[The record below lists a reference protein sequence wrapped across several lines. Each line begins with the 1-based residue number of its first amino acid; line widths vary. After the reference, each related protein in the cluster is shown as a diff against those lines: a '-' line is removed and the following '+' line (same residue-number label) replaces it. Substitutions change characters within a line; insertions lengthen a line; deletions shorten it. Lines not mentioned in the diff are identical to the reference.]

1 MKKVRLSSIAM
12 VKAGGT
18 PSRSNL
24 SYWNG
29 DIPWVKISDIQG
41 KHVQTYE
48 ETITEEGLKNS
59 SAKLFSKGTILYTI
73 FATLGRVGILDF
85 DATTN
90 QAIAGINILDETI
103 DCDYL
108 YYFLRSQEKKVKAI
122 GKGVAQQNI
131 NLKILRDWLVP
142 IRSKEEQTNIAGS
155 LEKIEGA
162 ISAKNELLNS
172 FDSLVKSRFNEMFG
186 DPMDEKKWNSKFT
199 EVVIF
204 NPKKSE
210 VKKDMEI
217 EASFVPM
224 EAIGTDGSFSIKK
237 SGKIKDFYKGYTY
250 FKDGDVIFAKIT
262 PCFENG
268 KIAIANHCTNKI
280 GFGTTE
286 FHVARPISGKTNA
299 EWVMNL
305 LRNDSLHTYASS
317 KMTGSA
323 GQKRIQTPFFEKLG
337 VYLPPLEL
345 QNRFA
350 DFVHLVDKSRFVVQ
364 KEIKDLQE
372 LLDSKM
378 NEYFGGEE

>member
-1 MKKVRLSSIAM
+1 MA
-12 VKAGGT
+12 
-18 PSRSNL
+18 
-24 SYWNG
+24 
-29 DIPWVKISDIQG
+29 
-41 KHVQTYE
+41 
-48 ETITEEGLKNS
+48 
-59 SAKLFSKGTILYTI
+59 
-73 FATLGRVGILDF
+73 
-85 DATTN
+85 
-90 QAIAGINILDETI
+90 
-103 DCDYL
+103 
-108 YYFLRSQEKKVKAI
+108 
-122 GKGVAQQNI
+122 
-131 NLKILRDWLVP
+131 
-142 IRSKEEQTNIAGS
+142 
-155 LEKIEGA
+155 
-162 ISAKNELLNS
+162 
-172 FDSLVKSRFNEMFG
+172 LVKSRFNEMFG
-186 DPMDEKKWNSKFT
+186 DPMDENKWNSKFT

-350 DFVHLVDKSRFVVQ
+350 DFVHLIDKSRFVVH

-378 NEYFGGEE
+378 DEYFGGEE

>member
-1 MKKVRLSSIAM
+1 MKTTKLIDVADIIYGYAFNSKLFNTSGEGRPLIRIRDVNTGFSNTYTTENAPEKYLVRNGDFLIGMDGNFEIVKWANGEALLNQRVCKIIPKSIKPDYLFYLLSPILKSIENKTHSTT
-12 VKAGGT
+12 VKHLSAKELNKISFELPNGDQQ
-18 PSRSNL
+18 SKIANELSNL
-24 SYWNG
+24 HRMLTL
-29 DIPWVKISDIQG
+29 KR
-41 KHVQTYE
+41 E
-48 ETITEEGLKNS
+48 ALEGL
-59 SAKLFSKGTILYTI
+59 
-73 FATLGRVGILDF
+73 
-85 DATTN
+85 
-90 QAIAGINILDETI
+90 
-103 DCDYL
+103 
-108 YYFLRSQEKKVKAI
+108 
-122 GKGVAQQNI
+122 
-131 NLKILRDWLVP
+131 
-142 IRSKEEQTNIAGS
+142 
-155 LEKIEGA
+155 
-162 ISAKNELLNS
+162 
-172 FDSLVKSRFNEMFG
+172 DSLVKSRFNEMFG

-350 DFVHLVDKSRFVVQ
+350 DFVHLVDKSRFDQ
-364 KEIKDLQE
+364 TIQE
-372 LLDSKM
+372 KARISPMSDRI
-378 NEYFGGEE
+378 

>member
-1 MKKVRLSSIAM
+1 M
-12 VKAGGT
+12 
-18 PSRSNL
+18 
-24 SYWNG
+24 
-29 DIPWVKISDIQG
+29 
-41 KHVQTYE
+41 
-48 ETITEEGLKNS
+48 
-59 SAKLFSKGTILYTI
+59 
-73 FATLGRVGILDF
+73 
-85 DATTN
+85 
-90 QAIAGINILDETI
+90 
-103 DCDYL
+103 
-108 YYFLRSQEKKVKAI
+108 
-122 GKGVAQQNI
+122 
-131 NLKILRDWLVP
+131 
-142 IRSKEEQTNIAGS
+142 
-155 LEKIEGA
+155 
-162 ISAKNELLNS
+162 
-172 FDSLVKSRFNEMFG
+172 EMFG

-224 EAIGTDGSFSIKK
+224 EAIGTDGSFSIKR

-317 KMTGSA
+317 KMAGSA

-350 DFVHLVDKSRFVVQ
+350 DFVHLVDKSRFIVQ
-364 KEIKDLQE
+364 SQIKDLQE

-378 NEYFGGEE
+378 DEYFGGDEE

>member
-1 MKKVRLSSIAM
+1 MKKVRLSSIAT
-12 VKAGGT
+12 VNAGGT

-122 GKGVAQQNI
+122 GKGAAQQNI

-155 LEKIEGA
+155 LEKIESA
-162 ISAKNELLNS
+162 ISAKTELLNS
-172 FDSLVKSRFNEMFG
+172 LDSLVKSRFNEMFG
-186 DPMDEKKWNSKFT
+186 TVNKRELSSIAEIFMGQSPDSKSYNDLGNGIPFFQGKADYGEK
-199 EVVIF
+199 
-204 NPKKSE
+204 
-210 VKKDMEI
+210 
-217 EASFVPM
+217 
-224 EAIGTDGSFSIKK
+224 
-237 SGKIKDFYKGYTY
+237 YT
-250 FKDGDVIFAKIT
+250 KVAHWTTSPTKLARKGDVLMSVRAPVGPVNISSSDCCIGRGLCAIRAKEGVTNNEFLYNALKVMESEISSMGNGSTFKAINKNDVYGLKIPSASIT
-262 PCFENG
+262 EQEKF
-268 KIAIANHCTNKI
+268 
-280 GFGTTE
+280 
-286 FHVARPISGKTNA
+286 
-299 EWVMNL
+299 
-305 LRNDSLHTYASS
+305 
-317 KMTGSA
+317 SA
-323 GQKRIQTPFFEKLG
+323 FS
-337 VYLPPLEL
+337 EL
-345 QNRFA
+345 I
-350 DFVHLVDKSRFVVQ
+350 DKSRFVCHSRNF
-364 KEIKDLQE
+364 L
-372 LLDSKM
+372 
-378 NEYFGGEE
+378 